1 MTLGGFMRL
10 CSDGEDLRR
19 YVLSKKGNVHF
30 CSTVK
35 RKEKGDLHSVVENE
49 HLLRCACLE
58 VLVSL

>member
-1 MTLGGFMRL
+1 MRL